1 MDFPLFWF
9 LSDSYTHISP
19 TKEYKC
25 ELNLMIG
32 GPQTFRLHIR
42 SKYEP
47 FLSFTYLAL
56 NPLLPPGSGK
66 EPIVRGRQFRLGPPI
81 ERGGISKSGGGVFYG
96 RRFLSLYFRPS
107 VAMRA
112 KDNGGSFR
120 RLFAPFRRFS
130 PPPSLLVYQ
139 SACSV
144 RARSIA
150 NEVC

>member
-25 ELNLMIG
+25 ELYLMIG
-32 GPQTFRLHIR
+32 GPQTFRPHIR

-66 EPIVRGRQFRLGPPI
+66 EPIVRRRIAAVVELVNFRVPRADALSGVV
-81 ERGGISKSGGGVFYG
+81 GGCRTK
-96 RRFLSLYFRPS
+96 RFPVTFL
-107 VAMRA
+107 
-112 KDNGGSFR
+112 
-120 RLFAPFRRFS
+120 
-130 PPPSLLVYQ
+130 
-139 SACSV
+139 
-144 RARSIA
+144 
-150 NEVC
+150 

>member
-1 MDFPLFWF
+1 MCFLDLLYQKVSSLRLVHIFLDPIVDFPLFWF

-66 EPIVRGRQFRLGPPI
+66 EATVWR
-81 ERGGISKSGGGVFYG
+81 
-96 RRFLSLYFRPS
+96 
-107 VAMRA
+107 
-112 KDNGGSFR
+112 
-120 RLFAPFRRFS
+120 
-130 PPPSLLVYQ
+130 
-139 SACSV
+139 
-144 RARSIA
+144 
-150 NEVC
+150 